1 MNENERVFYNSFKHK
16 VPGTIQTPLY
26 QKQKRMQVKF
36 GTDGWRAII
45 AKDYTFDNLKLAALA
60 TARYILTR
68 PEKSEGVCIGY
79 DTRFMS
85 KEFAEFTADVIS
97 SQGIR
102 VFLADSFV
110 STPAVSLFTKAM
122 QLAGGIVI
130 TASHNPPI
138 YNGFKVKAA
147 YGGPAH
153 PEAIAEIET
162 YIAEIDPAAEIV
174 PQRNL
179 IETADLRTF
188 YLNHL
193 KASIDLQLIRDSHIK
208 IAHNAMYGAGQ
219 DIITSLFDESMVNCY
234 HCSVNPGFGGI
245 NPEPMPQYIG
255 EFVEFFREVETDVA
269 IINDGDAD
277 RVGMLDENGEFV
289 DSHKLFAILLKYLV
303 EERNQRGEVAKT
315 FALTDLIDRICR
327 KHSLVMHELPVGFK
341 YVSQLMASRDILIGG
356 EESGGIGITAF
367 LPERDGVYIGLLTL
381 EIMTRKGKSLSK
393 LVQELYDEYGFFCY
407 RRNDLHVSEE
417 KKQAIIARA
426 AAGDLA
432 DIAGYKVLGFNDL
445 DGCKYHF
452 EGGWL
457 LIRASGTEPVLRL
470 YCEADAP
477 EKLDQVLAFAASL
490 A

>member
-1 MNENERVFYNSFKHK
+1 
-16 VPGTIQTPLY
+16 
-26 QKQKRMQVKF
+26 MQVKF

-60 TARYILTR
+60 TAQYIHTR
-68 PEKSEGVCIGY
+68 PEKAKGICIGY

-85 KEFAEFTADVIS
+85 KEFAEFTAEVIS
-97 SQGIR
+97 SQGIK
-102 VFLADSFV
+102 VYLANSFV
-110 STPAVSLFTKAM
+110 STPAVSLYTKAR

-138 YNGFKVKAA
+138 YNGFKVKAS

-153 PEAIAEIET
+153 PEAIAEIEELLKT
-162 YIAEIDPAAEIV
+162 VDPATEIV
-174 PQRNL
+174 PQKKL
-179 IETADLRTF
+179 IETADLKTF

-193 KASIDLQLIRDSHIK
+193 KANIDLQLIRDSHIK

-219 DIITSLFDESMVNCY
+219 DIITRLFDESMVNCY
-234 HCSVNPGFGGI
+234 HCTINPGFGGI

-255 EFVEFFREVETDVA
+255 EFVDFFREVETDVA

-277 RVGMLDENGEFV
+277 RVGMLDESGDFV

-341 YVSQLMASRDILIGG
+341 YVSQLMATSDILIGG

-367 LPERDGVYIGLLTL
+367 LPERDGVYIGLLIL
-381 EIMTRKGKSLSK
+381 EIMTRKEKTLSQ

-407 RRNDLHVSEE
+407 KRNDLHVTEE

-426 AAGDLA
+426 ATGALT
-432 DIAGYKVLGFNDL
+432 DIAGYKVLRYSNL

-470 YCEADAP
+470 YCEADAT
-477 EKLDQVLAFAASL
+477 EKVDQVLAFAAAL

>member
-1 MNENERVFYNSFKHK
+1 
-16 VPGTIQTPLY
+16 
-26 QKQKRMQVKF
+26 MQVKF

-60 TARYILTR
+60 TARYIKTR
-68 PEKSEGVCIGY
+68 PEKAKGICIGY

-85 KEFAEFTADVIS
+85 KEFADFTAEVIS

-102 VFLADSFV
+102 VYLANSFV
-110 STPAVSLFTKAM
+110 STPAVSLFTKAK

-130 TASHNPPI
+130 TASHNPPV

-153 PEAIAEIET
+153 PEAIAEIESYLT
-162 YIAEIDPAAEIV
+162 EIDSAQQIV
-174 PQRNL
+174 PDRKL
-179 IETADLRTF
+179 IESADLKTF
-188 YLNHL
+188 YMNHL
-193 KASIDLQLIRDSHIK
+193 KASIDLQMIRDSRIK

-219 DIITSLFDESMVNCY
+219 DIITKLFDESMVSCY
-234 HCSVNPGFGGI
+234 HCTVNPGFGGI

-255 EFVEFFREVETDVA
+255 EFVDFFREVETDVA

-277 RVGMLDENGEFV
+277 RIGMLDEHGDFV
-289 DSHKLFAILLKYLV
+289 DSHKLFALILKYLV
-303 EERNQRGEVAKT
+303 EDKHQRGEVAKT
-315 FALTDLIDRICR
+315 FALTDIIDRICR
-327 KHSLVMHELPVGFK
+327 KHDLVMHELQVGFK
-341 YVSQLMASRDILIGG
+341 HVSKLMTTNDILIGG
-356 EESGGIGITAF
+356 EESGGIGITSF
-367 LPERDGVYIGLLTL
+367 LPERDGVYIGLLIL
-381 EIMTRKGKSLSK
+381 EIMTRKEKTLSE

-407 RRNDLHVSEE
+407 KRNDLHVSEE
-417 KKQAIIARA
+417 KKQAIITRA
-426 AAGDLA
+426 AVGDLTS
-432 DIAGYKVLGFNDL
+432 IAGYKVLKFSDL

-470 YCEADAP
+470 YCEADSQ
-477 EKLDQVLAFAASL
+477 EKVDNVLAFAAKL

>member
-1 MNENERVFYNSFKHK
+1 
-16 VPGTIQTPLY
+16 
-26 QKQKRMQVKF
+26 MQVKF

-68 PEKSEGVCIGY
+68 PEKAKGVCVGY

-85 KEFAEFTADVIS
+85 REFAEFTAEVLS

-102 VFLADSFV
+102 VYLSGSFV
-110 STPAVSLFTKAM
+110 STPAVSLFTRAK

-130 TASHNPPI
+130 TASHNPPV
-138 YNGFKVKAA
+138 YNGFKVKAS

-153 PEAIAEIET
+153 PEAIAEIEG
-162 YIAEIDPAAEIV
+162 YLPEIDPATPVE
-174 PQRNL
+174 PDRKL
-179 IETADLRTF
+179 IEYADLKAF

-193 KASIDLQLIRDSHIK
+193 KANVDLQLIRDSRIK

-234 HCSVNPGFGGI
+234 HCTQNPGFGGI

-255 EFVEFFREVETDVA
+255 EFIEFFREVETDVA

-277 RVGMLDENGEFV
+277 RVGMLDEHGNFV
-289 DSHKLFAILLKYLV
+289 DSHKLFALILKYLV
-303 EERNQRGEVAKT
+303 EDRGQRGEIAKT
-315 FALTDLIDRICR
+315 FALTDIIDRICL
-327 KHSLVMHELPVGFK
+327 KHNLVMHELPVGFK
-341 YVSQLMASRDILIGG
+341 YVSQLMATRDILIGG

-367 LPERDGVYIGLLTL
+367 LPERDGVYIGLMIL
-381 EIMTRKGKSLSK
+381 EIMTRKQKSLSE

-407 RRNDLHVSEE
+407 KRHDLHVSEAR
-417 KKQAIIARA
+417 KQAIITKA
-426 AAGDLA
+426 ATGDLQS
-432 DIAGYKVLGFNDL
+432 IAGCKVLKFSGL

-470 YCEADAP
+470 YCEADSL
-477 EKLDQVLAFAASL
+477 EKVDRVLDFAASL
-490 A
+490 G